1 MYTNVADL
9 SKERTLFN
17 YMLTRKHRC

>member
-17 YMLTRKHRC
+17 YMLTRKHRR